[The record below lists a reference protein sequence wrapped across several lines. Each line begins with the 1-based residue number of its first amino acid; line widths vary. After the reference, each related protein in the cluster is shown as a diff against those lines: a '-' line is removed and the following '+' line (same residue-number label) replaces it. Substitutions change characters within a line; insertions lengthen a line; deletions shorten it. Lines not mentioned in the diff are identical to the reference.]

1 MALLLLLVVFSCYL
15 LLLDDTGL
23 FHVGARSC
31 TLVRTLFSECEREK
45 LILLKINSIF
55 EITPIMLTLSHGL
68 VGDRMVLLEVACTL
82 LHILLRLRW

>member
-68 VGDRMVLLEVACTL
+68 VGDRMVLLEVAWL
-82 LHILLRLRW
+82 LLVQN